1 MKEVALGK
9 KLLWLTT
16 IVVLITVVALSG
28 VLWWQLKQNNQLL
41 SEQAQKI
48 ILDEIEV
55 KLNAKAGQ
63 ESARIAGFIN
73 EAYRIPFT
81 LAAELGLSAEK
92 APLSREA
99 VQLLDMAVIT
109 QNENISSVYSQ
120 FEANGYDNLD
130 QQYVA
135 GASHSVVGSGALE
148 IYITRD
154 KDGQVLQQP
163 VENSTD
169 KYLDKVNEFGKR
181 EAEWYLC
188 ARDTKK
194 PCLMEPYLYEI
205 SPGYSEMMTSL
216 TVPILKNGR
225 FVGVTG
231 VDLNLPVLQK
241 IAKEL
246 SSQLYNGKA
255 RVTLLSELDLIAGAS
270 HYEQK
275 IGRPFK
281 EAVQNDIFSSYQ
293 QLKQGKSLVSSDID
307 YLVSAPISIPLAESQ
322 WRLLIEVPKDLA
334 LSGALELKSTL
345 ADNAQSLG
353 QTILMLGLVV
363 ALVVLVI
370 MSAVIKTII
379 APLNLIQTRVDNLAS
394 AEGDLTQ
401 TIVVEHHAELIALA
415 GGFNKFLFK
424 LRELISQLKD
434 IAEQSRQ
441 QSINSANLSEESNRY
456 LSEQFSEI
464 ESVVT
469 AMNEMS
475 ATAEEVANASEFAA
489 GQTNEI
495 TQHISDCEKSL
506 SDAVKQV
513 ETMSH
518 EISEANQAVAKVSAR
533 SRDINQIL
541 EVIRAIAEQTN
552 LLALNAAI
560 EAARA
565 GEQGRGFAVVADE
578 VRALASKTR
587 ASTDDI
593 SRLIESLQVEVA
605 NASGIIEKGVA
616 RASDSVKQT
625 SFAFNTLHA
634 VVEQVK
640 AVSDQVTQIATAAEE
655 QSAVTEEINRNLTR
669 ISDAAGHLSE
679 LSGQAGAGSAEL
691 AQLVHQQNTQL
702 DKLRT

>member
-16 IVVLITVVALSG
+16 SVVLITVVALSG

>member
-16 IVVLITVVALSG
+16 SVVLITVVALSG

-216 TVPILKNGR
+216 TVPILKNAR

>member
-1 MKEVALGK
+1 
-9 KLLWLTT
+9 
-16 IVVLITVVALSG
+16 
-28 VLWWQLKQNNQLL
+28 
-41 SEQAQKI
+41 
-48 ILDEIEV
+48 
-55 KLNAKAGQ
+55 
-63 ESARIAGFIN
+63 
-73 EAYRIPFT
+73 
-81 LAAELGLSAEK
+81 
-92 APLSREA
+92 
-99 VQLLDMAVIT
+99 
-109 QNENISSVYSQ
+109 
-120 FEANGYDNLD
+120 
-130 QQYVA
+130 
-135 GASHSVVGSGALE
+135 VGSGALE